1 MNYLW
6 TSLIALMGM
15 VCLVSAQ
22 TEGELPKREEARGD
36 ATGKPRPKGEKRGE
50 HQEGARRGARD
61 GRGHTDRFMSA
72 YDRNKDKAVSWSEFQ
87 ASKKMSHLEEAGK
100 RRIFDHL
107 DKNKDGKITTNEL
120 PKGGRGAN
128 GSRRGDLNND
138 GKISF
143 AEFQKNPR
151 MKDAK
156 PERLAEMF
164 KRMDRD
170 GDGFLTEPDFRRPH
184 RGPLFDRGLMEKLDK
199 NKDQALSFEEWSK
212 SPRIKDLSKP
222 QKREVFDRIDRNSD
236 GKLDEAD
243 RGEGPRRGPG
253 GERPS
258 GERPGPGGR
267 SPGGRSPEGR
277 RPEQPRGPKPK
288 GN

>member
-1 MNYLW
+1 MKFLW
-6 TSLIALMGM
+6 TSLFALMAM
-15 VCLVSAQ
+15 VSALSAQ
-22 TEGELPKREEARGD
+22 TEEERPKRDGSRSE
-36 ATGKPRPKGEKRGE
+36 ATGKSRPKGEKRGE
-50 HQEGARRGARD
+50 HQEGARRGGRE

-72 YDRNKDKAVSWSEFQ
+72 YDRDKDKAVSWSEFQ
-87 ASKKMSHLEEAGK
+87 ASKKMKHLEEAGK

-107 DKNKDGKITTNEL
+107 DKNKDEKITSNEL
-120 PKGGRGAN
+120 PQGGRPAN
-128 GSRRGDLNND
+128 GAKRGDLNND

-143 AEFQKNPR
+143 TEFQKNPR

-170 GDGFLTEPDFRRPH
+170 GDGFLTPHDFPRPN
-184 RGPLFDRGLMEKLDK
+184 RGTLFDRSLMEKLDE

-212 SPRIKDLSKP
+212 SSRLKEFSEER
-222 QKREVFDRIDRNSD
+222 KREMFDRIDRNDD

-243 RGEGPRRGPG
+243 RGEGFRRGSG
-253 GERPS
+253 GERRS
-258 GERPGPGGR
+258 GERPGPGD
-267 SPGGRSPEGR
+267 RSPEGR
-277 RPEQPRGPKPK
+277 RPGQPRGPKPIPK

>member
-1 MNYLW
+1 MKFLW
-6 TSLIALMGM
+6 TSLFALMAM
-15 VCLVSAQ
+15 VSSVSAQ
-22 TEGELPKREEARGD
+22 TEEERPKRDGPRSD
-36 ATGKPRPKGEKRGE
+36 APSKPRPKGEKRGE
-50 HQEGARRGARD
+50 HQEGARRGGRE
-61 GRGHTDRFMSA
+61 GRGHTDRFMAA
-72 YDRNKDKAVSWSEFQ
+72 YDRDRDKAVSWSEFQ

-107 DKNKDGKITTNEL
+107 DKNKDEKITRNEL
-120 PKGGRGAN
+120 PKGGRPAN
-128 GSRRGDLNND
+128 GTKRGDLNND

-143 AEFQKNPR
+143 AEFQEDPR

-170 GDGFLTEPDFRRPH
+170 GDSFLTPRDFPRPN
-184 RGPLFDRGLMEKLDK
+184 RGPLFDRSLMEKLDV

-212 SPRIKDLSKP
+212 SPRIKDFSEER
-222 QKREVFDRIDRNSD
+222 KREMFGRIDRNDD
-236 GKLDEAD
+236 GKLDETD
-243 RGEGPRRGPG
+243 RGEGFRRGSG

-258 GERPGPGGR
+258 GERSR
-267 SPGGRSPEGR
+267 PGGRSPEGR
-277 RPEQPRGPKPK
+277 GPGQSRGPKPTPK

>member
-1 MNYLW
+1 MKILW
-6 TSLIALMGM
+6 TSLFALMAM
-15 VCLVSAQ
+15 VSLGSAQ
-22 TEGELPKREEARGD
+22 TEEERPKRDGARGD

-50 HQEGARRGARD
+50 HQEGVLRGGRE

-72 YDRNKDKAVSWSEFQ
+72 YDRDKDKAVSWSEFQ
-87 ASKKMSHLEEAGK
+87 ASKKMSHLEDAGK

-107 DKNKDGKITTNEL
+107 DKNKDGKITSNEL
-120 PKGGRGAN
+120 PQGGRAVN
-128 GSRRGDLNND
+128 GSKRGDLNND

-170 GDGFLTEPDFRRPH
+170 GDGFLTPRDFPRPH
-184 RGPLFDRGLMEKLDK
+184 RGPLFDRGLMEKLDE
-199 NKDQALSFEEWSK
+199 NKDQALSFDEWSK
-212 SPRIKDLSKP
+212 SPRLKDLSEER
-222 QKREVFDRIDRNSD
+222 KREMFDRIDRNHD

-243 RGEGPRRGPG
+243 RGEGPRRGSG

-258 GERPGPGGR
+258 GERPGPGPGL
-267 SPGGRSPEGR
+267 GGRSPEGR